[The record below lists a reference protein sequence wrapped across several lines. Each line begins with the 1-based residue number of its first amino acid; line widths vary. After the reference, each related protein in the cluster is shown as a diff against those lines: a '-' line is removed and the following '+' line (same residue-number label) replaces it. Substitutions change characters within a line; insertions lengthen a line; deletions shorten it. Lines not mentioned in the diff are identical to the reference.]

1 MNKMNFDDLM
11 YLLGEENTI
20 EEITNSNASHEFSK
34 NYERN
39 KMKMIKK
46 QNYIEKQSKIHPII
60 DKGHKKITSKKSVVL
75 MASIVAALGVSITA
89 YAAVKQFTFTTAK
102 NEDTGTLTHIIEAD
116 PTSTKIPKI
125 KIIPE
130 YLPEG
135 YIEMPDTPGKYH
147 PVGDTSSG
155 ITIDSVAGQKQLND
169 PYISTVEDTTIG
181 GIKAQILTRD
191 GVDYNKIIYL
201 FYEEDGQI
209 IEIYGHKNVAEEELI
224 KVAENVH
231 YEVIPGS
238 FVEIDNSTS
247 SPLPDNSNVYHG
259 PVITSDYIF
268 SIGETRKDVAAKIDT
283 HDLHPSY
290 TVNSIEVMDK
300 LPSEINQTD
309 IFRLDAYKESIND
322 DGTLKAHE
330 RTNRSWWENNKMNTE
345 TEVVGRKFLYV
356 TLTLN
361 NEYDE
366 ELKLINVYPRVNFL
380 EKGENNTLKESI
392 KNNYLSKDKLQ
403 IDNAPFYF
411 DQSDYEKKNFFFC
424 DLASKETKEVHL
436 AYIID
441 EDLIDDAYITFNL
454 SGYGINP
461 VSTSPVKNYIKVTK

>member
-20 EEITNSNASHEFSK
+20 AEIVNSNDSHKFSK

-60 DKGHKKITSKKSVVL
+60 DKGHKKINLKKSVVL

-89 YAAVKQFTFTTAK
+89 YAAVKQFTFTTTK

-116 PTSTKIPKI
+116 STSTKIPKI

-135 YIEMPDTPGKYH
+135 YIEMADTPGKYH
-147 PVGDTSSG
+147 PIGDTSSG

-169 PYISTVEDTTIG
+169 PYTSTVEDTTIG

-209 IEIYGHKNVAEEELI
+209 IEIYGHKNVAKEELI
-224 KVAENVH
+224 KVAENIH
-231 YEVIPGS
+231 YKVIPGS

-247 SPLPDNSNVYHG
+247 SPVPDDSNVYHG

-300 LPSEINQTD
+300 LPAD
-309 IFRLDAYKESIND
+309 IDQSGIDRPDAYKESIND
-322 DGTLKAHE
+322 DGTLKTHE
-330 RTNRSWWENNKMNTE
+330 RINRSWWENNKMNTE

-356 TLTLN
+356 TLTLD

-366 ELKLINVYPRVNFL
+366 EIKLINVCPSINFF
-380 EKGENNTLKESI
+380 ERGENNTLKGSI
-392 KNNYLSKDKLQ
+392 KNTYLSKDEIQ
-403 IDNAPFYF
+403 IENAPFYF
-411 DQSDYEKKNFFFC
+411 DQSDYEEKDFFFC
-424 DLASKETKEVHL
+424 DLAAKETKEVHI
-436 AYIID
+436 AYVID
-441 EDLIDDAYITFNL
+441 EDLIDNAYIAFNL
-454 SGYGINP
+454 SGFSSGSGN
-461 VSTSPVKNYIKVTK
+461 SSLMENYIKVTK